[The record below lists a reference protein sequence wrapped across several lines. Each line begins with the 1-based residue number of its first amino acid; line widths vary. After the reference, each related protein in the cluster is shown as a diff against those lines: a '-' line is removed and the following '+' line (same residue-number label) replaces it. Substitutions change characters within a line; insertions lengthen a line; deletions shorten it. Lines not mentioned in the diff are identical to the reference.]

1 MSKFRLFKEYIF
13 QTTGLF
19 SIFILFFILI
29 YMLYSIFINS
39 YKAFY
44 THKITLTITFTEKML
59 KNQNLKDPNF
69 ASNILKVTLNNLLK
83 TENIKTDD
91 ILSLKSIIDLS
102 NLLEKENTALI
113 NKTYNLTFLLNS
125 AIDNYLKNNISPQT
139 LTPQILQEIKKLRL
153 TKIIYPIFNIYF
165 FTKNDS
171 FSSELAGIKSAFIGS
186 ISSILVALI
195 FSFII
200 GVSTAIYLEEFSSK
214 KLLHSIV
221 EININNLASVP
232 SIIYGLLGITILQ
245 NFLLLPRGS
254 IILSGILLG
263 IISLPTIIINTR
275 LALRGIPNYIK
286 ESGYGVGASKHQIIF
301 NLVLPLALP
310 NILTGTVLAMLRA
323 LGETAPLLLLGAFIF
338 NTKTPLSLFDK
349 STSLP
354 IQILLWYNIPSHG
367 FLEKASAAISILIL
381 LVIFISIL
389 TMYLKNKFE
398 KKF

>member
-13 QTTGLF
+13 QATGLF
-19 SIFILFFILI
+19 SIFILFFILAYI
-29 YMLYSIFINS
+29 LYSIFINS

-44 THKITLTITFTEKML
+44 THKITLSITFTEKML
-59 KNQNLKDPNF
+59 KNQNLKDPSF
-69 ASNILKVTLNNLLK
+69 ASNILKNNLNKLLK
-83 TENIKTDD
+83 TENIKASD
-91 ILSLKSIIDLS
+91 ILSLKSIIELS
-102 NLLEKENTALI
+102 NLLEKNGENLI
-113 NKTYNLTFLLNS
+113 NKTYNLSFLVNS
-125 AIDNYLKNNISPQT
+125 SLDQYLKNNIYPQG
-139 LTPQILQEIKKLRL
+139 LDKNLVEEINKLKSNK
-153 TKIIYPIFNIYF
+153 TIHPVFNTYF
-165 FTKNDS
+165 FMNNDS

-186 ISSILVALI
+186 ISSILIALI
-195 FSFII
+195 FSFVI
-200 GVSTAIYLEEFSSK
+200 GVGTAIYLEEFSPK
-214 KLLHSIV
+214 NFLHSVI

-254 IILSGILLG
+254 ILLSGMLLG
-263 IISLPTIIINTR
+263 VISLPTIIINTR

-286 ESGYGVGASKHQIIF
+286 ESGYGIGASKHQIIF

-338 NTKTPLSLFDK
+338 NTKTPLSIFDK

-354 IQILLWYNIPSHG
+354 IQILLWYNIPSSG
-367 FLEKASAAISILIL
+367 FLEKASATISILIL